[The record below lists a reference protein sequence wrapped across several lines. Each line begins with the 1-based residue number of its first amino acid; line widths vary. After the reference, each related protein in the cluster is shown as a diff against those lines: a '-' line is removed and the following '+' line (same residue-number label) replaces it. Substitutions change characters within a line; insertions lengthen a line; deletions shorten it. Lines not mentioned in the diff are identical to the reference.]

1 MPLPF
6 VNFEKC
12 NLPFTVGKGII
23 SPTSII
29 ETLGNENVLAQN
41 TFVNCAS
48 ILVHRSLDITEISSI
63 IMSLN
68 SNNIF
73 RNDNFALLLKPSSFC
88 FWFDSQT
95 RMNGGLTNVHC

>member
-6 VNFEKC
+6 VNFEKW
-12 NLPFTVGKGII
+12 NLPFIVVSGIT

-29 ETLGNENVLAQN
+29 ETLGNENLLAQN

-48 ILVHRSLDITEISSI
+48 ILVHRSLDTTEISSI

-95 RMNGGLTNVHC
+95 RMNGGPTNVYC